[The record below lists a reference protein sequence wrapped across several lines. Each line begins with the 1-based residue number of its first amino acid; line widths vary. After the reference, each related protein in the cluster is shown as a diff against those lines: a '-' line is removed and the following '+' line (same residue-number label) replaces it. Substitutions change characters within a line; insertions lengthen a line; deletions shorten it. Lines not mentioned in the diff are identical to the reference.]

1 MYIITIAHTLLDSEM
16 WSKTFLF
23 SSYLRLHANST
34 SSLYNIVYCDIHDA

>member
-16 WSKTFLF
+16 WSKIFLF

-34 SSLYNIVYCDIHDA
+34 SSLYSKIDCEIHDV